1 MKRRV
6 IAVGVALMILGIAL
20 SAMATDKKGG
30 AQIEA
35 ILDATTIVLGDTVF
49 HIADNAL
56 LFASDM
62 HTKIDLSRFKK
73 GDRVGMVVDSNGVI
87 VEMWLSSE

>member
-1 MKRRV
+1 MKRR
-6 IAVGVALMILGIAL
+6 ILAVGVTLIILGIAL
-20 SAMATDKKGG
+20 SAMATDTKGG
-30 AQIEA
+30 AQIDA
-35 ILDATTIVLGDTVF
+35 ILDGKTIVLGDTVF

-62 HTKIDLSRFKK
+62 KTKINLSRFKE
-73 GDRVGMVVDSNGVI
+73 GDRVGIIIDPKGVI